1 MIDLDTIRSLPPF
14 PWAPGDACWHPD
26 AGTFI
31 LSHGIES
38 DYVRVANV
46 PIQADFALPL
56 TLPVGTVV
64 RLNVGAQVARWVCPG
79 PTCRSHWRPA
89 AGDVSVLPEMYP
101 SRCPTCGTWASSVGE
116 EPGCGCG
123 DALPGGFRVGDV
135 VRRPNG
141 PGSDPGDEVEVVG
154 LGLRGGSITVRGP
167 AGTQHSVRA
176 NMQTFVSR
184 TDWRPGDRVVDVDVD
199 GHGKHACGTVRHVS
213 PDVVTITT
221 DAGTMLGYSIP
232 GETLSD
238 LHPAPPCPACEAKGG
253 HCGESHAEGE
263 MTIGEAAAALRR
275 HNVQRVREDPAAWLR
290 EMGLPSLW
298 DAVWCDPVE
307 DTEKSNRSILGAHE
321 YMAAV
326 HVLVDMVRSLFPEAF
341 NAGPEPLPKWCG
353 VCLHEA
359 VWSALAGHFVCTVC
373 GATSV
378 PDGTGGT
385 RWRSAPAPAV
395 EWGGEA
401 AMLDDLPDD
410 ERSLEERLARARRA

>member
-1 MIDLDTIRSLPPF
+1 MIDIDTIRSLPPF
-14 PWAPGDACWHPD
+14 PWAPGDECWHPD
-26 AGTFI
+26 AGTFT

-116 EPGCGCG
+116 DPGCGCG
-123 DALPGGFRVGDV
+123 DEESSAV
-135 VRRPNG
+135 
-141 PGSDPGDEVEVVG
+141 
-154 LGLRGGSITVRGP
+154 T
-167 AGTQHSVRA
+167 GTA
-176 NMQTFVSR
+176 PTFV
-184 TDWRPGDRVVDVDVD
+184 TGDRVRWTGRDEV
-199 GHGKHACGTVRHVS
+199 GTV
-213 PDVVTITT
+213 
-221 DAGTMLGYSIP
+221 AGVRPEVCPTCP
-232 GETLSD
+232 GCDRSVGSADNLT
-238 LHPAPPCPACEAKGG
+238 PAPPCPACEAKGG
-253 HCGESHAEGE
+253 HCGKSHDVSDSETADYPPAGAEAIE
-263 MTIGEAAAALRR
+263 MTDRLLVESAALAQMRR
-275 HNVQRVREDPAAWLR
+275 QTATA
-290 EMGLPSLW
+290 S
-298 DAVWCDPVE
+298 
-307 DTEKSNRSILGAHE
+307 
-321 YMAAV
+321 V

-410 ERSLEERLARARRA
+410 ERSLGERLARAKRA